1 MLIRYF
7 AILRDVTHQNEQTW
21 AIPVATVGE
30 LLRVLCTTYGPGF
43 QRWVVDKNGTLG
55 GLSIVLVNGIDYR
68 ELGGLSASLTAED
81 IIAIFPP
88 VAGG

>member
-7 AILRDVTHQNEQTW
+7 AMLRDVTQQNEQTW
-21 AIPVATVGE
+21 TTPVATVGE
-30 LLRVLCTTYGPGF
+30 LLRMLCITYGSEF
-43 QRWVVDKNGTLG
+43 QRWVVDEKGSLG